1 MTRLI
6 SLTPE
11 KIVVY
16 NEPVWCRHKK
26 IGNEKFLSSP
36 FFNLKKFLYFPTF
49 FYHHNPKF
57 NLIFI
62 LIFAHFLP
70 FWPTFHSYISPFF
83 TIFSHQKIAP
93 LTLIRSQIPTQFL
106 FLYSPHFLSH
116 PLTKN
121 NLSHRNSI
129 YLKRTQLKTL
139 KQLKKM
145 PIYTTTKFHCNLFN
159 HLSYLKDDIL

>member
-1 MTRLI
+1 MLSYPSTFWWF
-6 SLTPE
+6 S
-11 KIVVY
+11 VVY
-16 NEPVWCRHKK
+16 NGPVWCRYKK
-26 IGNEKFLSSP
+26 IGHEKFLCSP

-49 FYHHNPKF
+49 FYHQNSKF

-62 LIFAHFLP
+62 FIFTH

-83 TIFSHQKIAP
+83 TIFSHQIIAP
-93 LTLIRSQIPTQFL
+93 LILIRSQIPTQFL

-116 PLTKN
+116 PLAKN

-139 KQLKKM
+139 K
-145 PIYTTTKFHCNLFN
+145 
-159 HLSYLKDDIL
+159 